1 MRTQSNFHFFLS
13 LLFILSFVSCGKASK
28 ENKERSSQDINP
40 SCSEIDCLSTIN
52 WKITLRGQSFPAK
65 SKVDINGSTVV
76 NECVSKQKYFIDRSF
91 ESEALHLENFFVPK
105 RGDLKIDIYDM
116 GDDCES
122 SSTFISNDKVD
133 FEVEKSLDGSRI
145 IINL

>member
-1 MRTQSNFHFFLS
+1 MRTQSIFHFFLS
-13 LLFILSFVSCGKASK
+13 LLFIFSLVSCGKAM
-28 ENKERSSQDINP
+28 KERSSQEVNP

-91 ESEALHLENFFVPK
+91 ESEVLHLENFFVPK

-122 SSTFISNDKVD
+122 SSSFISNDKVD